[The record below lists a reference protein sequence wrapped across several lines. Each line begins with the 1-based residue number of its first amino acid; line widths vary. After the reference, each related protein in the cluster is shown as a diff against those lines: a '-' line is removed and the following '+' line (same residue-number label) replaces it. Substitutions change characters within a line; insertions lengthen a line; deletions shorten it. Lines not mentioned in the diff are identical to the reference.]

1 MSKYEKRVYR
11 TVFLDKLKKVVI
23 KEERDAR
30 KERIEGHL
38 DIICKATGWSRDK
51 AASEMRA
58 AKAMGINNR
67 TYALAACYDWTK
79 EELEAL
85 AFELNQ
91 KDKREQD
98 RTDEYIDLIIADCGC
113 DRKAALKMLEGA
125 KEYGITRKQFAENG
139 CAKLNDSELKA
150 FASNIEKRKELEAL
164 AKEIDTDDLNDP
176 RIRDLY
182 DTALEMRK
190 KRIKAVIDEYL
201 PDATPEEAYEVARDM
216 DFMSVRYEY
225 FFKEY
230 FLYDFMH
237 KTMEERTS
245 FIANGTRRNYLRKLS
260 TPRGFI
266 ICRNKYLSYSH
277 LKDLYKREVIEVKG
291 KKDRDKIIEY
301 AKKHPTFVFKPV
313 DSSFGK
319 GIHKVELSD
328 YASPEALAD
337 DLIKEGDFILEE
349 LIIPDEKLKSLHP
362 GSVNTIRVTTYLD
375 DDGNVTIQFPFFKI
389 GQKGNFVDNGGQGG
403 ILALIDAETG
413 VVITDGIDE
422 SFATYKEHPDTGVVL
437 KGFQVP
443 CWEDLK
449 VFAEKAAREFP
460 DVRYAGWDMTLSKDK
475 GWLAVEVNCRTQFYG
490 QQMCDQIG
498 KKKELEELINWK
510 ELKDKNTEFDDIWKK
525 IDKF

>member
-38 DIICKATGWSRDK
+38 DIICQATGWSRDK
-51 AASEMRA
+51 AAAEMRA

-139 CAKLNDSELKA
+139 CAKMSDEELKV
-150 FASNIEKRKELEAL
+150 FASNIVKRKELEAL
-164 AKEIDTDDLNDP
+164 AKEQAADDMNAP
-176 RIRDLY
+176 EIKDLY
-182 DTALEMRK
+182 DMALPMRK
-190 KRIKAVIDEYL
+190 TRINNLIDQYMPGL
-201 PDATPEEAYEVARDM
+201 SPEEAYETARDI
-216 DFMSVRYEY
+216 DYMSVKYD
-225 FFKEY
+225 FFMKEY
-230 FLYDFMH
+230 FLFGFSS
-237 KTMEERTS
+237 KTMEERKA
-245 FIANGTRRNYLRKLS
+245 FIPNGTRRNYLRKLS

-277 LKDLYKREVIEVKG
+277 LKDLYKREIIEVKG
-291 KKDRDKIIEY
+291 KRDKADIVDYITR
-301 AKKHPTFVFKPV
+301 HPVFVFKPL

-319 GIHKVELSD
+319 GIRKIN
-328 YASPEALAD
+328 LAD
-337 DLIKEGDFILEE
+337 YPDAGTLADELIKEGDFILEE
-349 LIIPDEKLKSLHP
+349 LIIADDRIKALHP
-362 GSVNTIRVTTYLD
+362 SSINTIRVTTYLD
-375 DDGNVTIQFPFFKI
+375 DEGNVTIHLPFFKI
-389 GQKGNFVDNGGQGG
+389 GQKGSFVDNGGMGG
-403 ILALIDAETG
+403 IFALIDADTG
-413 VVITDGIDE
+413 VVISNGKDE
-422 SFATYKEHPDTGVVL
+422 NNVVYEKQPDTGITI

-443 CWEDLK
+443 CWDELK
-449 VFAEKAAREFP
+449 VFADKAAREFP
-460 DVRYAGWDMTLSKDK
+460 DVRYAGWDMALTKDK
-475 GWLAVEVNCRTQFYG
+475 GWLVVEVNCRTQFYG
-490 QQMCDQIG
+490 QQICDEIG
-498 KKKELEELINWK
+498 KKADMEKLINWNK
-510 ELKDKNTEFDDIWKK
+510 LKDQSTEFDDIWKK